1 MEWQRSSQP
10 EPGVLLGTLLPGSL
24 ALISSSATSRAR
36 RKPGYEQGGRYGS
49 CPTDN
54 LELFPSPD
62 QCGRQGRESWR
73 DEVPLRLGREHPPYP
88 TLTHQ
93 ARFYACSGGSDQMV
107 WQSRKEAVQRR
118 GEWGVGEAGEVRR
131 EEQRGERGRG

>member
-88 TLTHQ
+88 TSPTKQGSMPAEGALT
-93 ARFYACSGGSDQMV
+93 RWSGRVGRRQCRGGVSGV
-107 WQSRKEAVQRR
+107 W
-118 GEWGVGEAGEVRR
+118 
-131 EEQRGERGRG
+131 ERQGR